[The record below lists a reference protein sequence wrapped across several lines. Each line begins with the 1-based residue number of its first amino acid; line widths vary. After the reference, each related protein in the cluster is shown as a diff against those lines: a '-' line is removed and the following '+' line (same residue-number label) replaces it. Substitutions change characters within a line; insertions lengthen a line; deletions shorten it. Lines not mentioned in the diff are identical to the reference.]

1 MHIKGAI
8 NMRKLYEFIKKNYL
22 KYKEMVNYLIFGG
35 LTTVLNFI
43 VYIIF
48 TRCFSLEEVLS
59 SGLAWIISVLFAYVV
74 NKIFVF
80 ESKVKGVVNILKEM
94 ITFIGCRIIS
104 GITCD
109 VGLFALMV
117 KVLSVNDVI
126 SKIVTQ
132 VLVIVANYLFS
143 KLLVFRKKD
152 TV

>member
-8 NMRKLYEFIKKNYL
+8 NMKKLYELIKKYYL

-43 VYIIF
+43 AYMLF
-48 TRCFSLEEVLS
+48 TRLIRLDEVLS
-59 SGLAWIISVLFAYVV
+59 SGLAWVVAVIFAYVV

-80 ESKVKGVVNILKEM
+80 ESKTKGILSILKEM
-94 ITFIGCRIIS
+94 TTFIGCRIIS

-117 KVLSVNDVI
+117 KVLSINDIV

-132 VLVIVANYLFS
+132 VMVIVVNYLFS
-143 KLLVFRKKD
+143 KLLVFRKKQS
-152 TV
+152 

>member
-1 MHIKGAI
+1 MK
-8 NMRKLYEFIKKNYL
+8 KLYEIIKKYYL
-22 KYKEMVNYLIFGG
+22 KYKEMINYLIFGG

-43 VYIIF
+43 VYLLF

-80 ESKVKGVVNILKEM
+80 ESKVKGIVNILKEM
-94 ITFIGCRIIS
+94 FAFIGCRVIS
-104 GITCD
+104 GIACD
-109 VGLFALMV
+109 VVLFALMV
-117 KVLSVNDVI
+117 KALSINDVI

-143 KLLVFRKKD
+143 KLLVFRKKINN
-152 TV
+152 TNI